1 MSSVHHETK
10 PVEPTA
16 PFDPWDSPYWDV
28 WHYEVSDPA
37 ERAALEAAAIA
48 EECDRRDAPPAR
60 DWEEGGPDD
69 PFARAEAEDAW
80 HAAGCPGP
88 DEWPT
93 AEEVAGFDAEEE
105 HRAVREWF
113 DRRESFSSWLE
124 ANGGP
129 AVG

>member
-1 MSSVHHETK
+1 MTLTASLERFAPFPKHREFRSMSSVHHETK

-48 EECDRRDAPPAR
+48 EECDRRDAP
-60 DWEEGGPDD
+60 D
-69 PFARAEAEDAW
+69 P
-80 HAAGCPGP
+80 
-88 DEWPT
+88 WPT
-93 AEEVAGFDAEEE
+93 AEEIAEFDAEAE
-105 HRAVREWF
+105 HRAARAWF
-113 DRRESFSSWLE
+113 DRRPSFGDWLE